1 MNSQKIV
8 VFTGAGVS
16 ADSGISTFRSGNGLW
31 AKHRIEDVCTPE
43 ALAKNRRNVIDFY
56 NERRKEMMSK
66 LPNAGHLAIARLEQY
81 YDVQVVT
88 QNIDDLHERA
98 GSSHIT
104 HLHGELCKLR
114 SSMYELNTVPLEG
127 WEQKLEA
134 RHPDGSLLRPFVVF
148 FGEDVPMFDLA
159 AQIVSQADILIVVG
173 TSLVVYPAA
182 SLLHYAKPEATVYVV
197 DPGEPNIAE
206 IKNKVITIQEK
217 SAEGLPKLVEQLISK
232 ESF

>member
-31 AKHRIEDVCTPE
+31 ANHRIEDVCTPE

-56 NERRKEMMSK
+56 NERRKEMLSK
-66 LPNAGHLAIARLEQY
+66 QPNAGHLAIARLEQY
-81 YDVQVVT
+81 FDVQVVT

-114 SSMYELNTVPLEG
+114 SSMDELDTVSLEG
-127 WEQKLEA
+127 WEQKLED
-134 RHPDGSLLRPFVVF
+134 RHPDGSLLRPYVVF
-148 FGEDVPMFDLA
+148 FGEGVPMFDQA

-197 DPGEPNIAE
+197 DPGEPNIAG

-217 SAEGLPKLVEQLISK
+217 SAEGLPKLVEKLISK
-232 ESF
+232 ELF